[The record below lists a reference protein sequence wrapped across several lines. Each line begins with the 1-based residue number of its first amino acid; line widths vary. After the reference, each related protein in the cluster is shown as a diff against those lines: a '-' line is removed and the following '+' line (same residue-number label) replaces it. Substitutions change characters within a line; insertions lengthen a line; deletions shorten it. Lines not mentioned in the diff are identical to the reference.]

1 MYGENQNV
9 QNEFYSSAADYG
21 AAPDRNPVENSGGDK
36 KKKRKKS
43 HPFLKKSCSV
53 LAAGVAFGLAA
64 SLVFVGVVK
73 ASGIDRALENLSGL
87 PAQGMEGNIA
97 NPEDKDGDPKQTEE
111 EGLTADAKGGEKE
124 IIRPA
129 VPATNMS
136 QSSGGYSIAQIS
148 ELAKPSVVSI
158 TNKNVEELTSMFG
171 TREYEATSA
180 GSGIIIGQN
189 EEELLIAT
197 NNHVVSGSE
206 ELSVCFGD
214 DKEKVAGAKVKGT
227 DAGNDLAI
235 ISVRLDD
242 MSDDTKASVRI
253 AKLGDSDS
261 VNVGDQ
267 VVAIGN
273 ALGYGQSVTTGI
285 VSAKDREVTIEN
297 ITANLIQ
304 TDAAINPGNS
314 GGALLNMNG
323 EVIGINSSK
332 FASTRV
338 EGMGYAIPI
347 STAVPILEELMT
359 KQTRDVVAE
368 EERGFLG
375 ISCQNVSAE
384 ISQMYNI
391 PQGVYILGTEA
402 GGPGEKAGLQK
413 GDILTA
419 FDGLSV
425 TDYNGLKRILQYYKA
440 GETVDLTIQR
450 AGANGGY
457 EEKIVSITLGVNENA
472 GSVSQDNET
481 DRDRSG
487 NRENPDGGTYYGDP
501 YSFFGGLFGY

>member
-9 QNEFYSSAADYG
+9 SSEFHSSADYYG
-21 AAPDRNPVENSGGDK
+21 AAPDINPVENDGGK
-36 KKKRKKS
+36 EKKRKKS

-53 LAAGVAFGLAA
+53 LASGVAFGLAA

-73 ASGIDRALENLSGL
+73 ASGIDRALENISGL
-87 PAQGMEGNIA
+87 SSEEAGSNGTDKAGGDGQTVDA
-97 NPEDKDGDPKQTEE
+97 KDSDKDISK
-111 EGLTADAKGGEKE
+111 
-124 IIRPA
+124 PA
-129 VPATNMS
+129 VPVVNMS
-136 QSSGGYSIAQIS
+136 QSADGNSIAQIA
-148 ELAKPSVVSI
+148 EGAKPSVVSI
-158 TNKNVEELTSMFG
+158 TNKSVEELTSMFG
-171 TREYEATSA
+171 TREYEATSV

-214 DKEKVAGAKVKGT
+214 DEEKVAGAKVKGT

-235 ISVRLDD
+235 IAVKLDD
-242 MSDDTKASVRI
+242 MSDDTKASIKI

-285 VSAKDREVTIEN
+285 ISAKDREVTIEN
-297 ITANLIQ
+297 ITANLLQ

-314 GGALLNMNG
+314 GGALLNMKG

-332 FASTRV
+332 FASTKV

-347 STAVPILEELMT
+347 STALPILENLMT
-359 KQTRDVVAE
+359 RQTRDVVDDT
-368 EERGFLG
+368 ERGFLG
-375 ISCQNVSAE
+375 ISCQNVSSD

-419 FDGLSV
+419 FDGISV
-425 TDYNGLKRILQYYKA
+425 TDYNGLKRTLQYYKA
-440 GETVDLTIQR
+440 GETVDLTIER

-457 EEKIVSITLGVNENA
+457 EEKTVSITLGVNENT
-472 GSVSQDNET
+472 GSDQQENE
-481 DRDRSG
+481 SG
-487 NRENPDGGTYYGDP
+487 YGREDGGGNSGGNSYYSDP
-501 YSFFGGLFGY
+501 YSFFGGLFGN

>member
-9 QNEFYSSAADYG
+9 SSEFHSSADYYG
-21 AAPDRNPVENSGGDK
+21 AAPDINPVENDGGK
-36 KKKRKKS
+36 EKKRKKS

-53 LAAGVAFGLAA
+53 LASGVAFGLAA

-73 ASGIDRALENLSGL
+73 ASGIDRALENISGL
-87 PAQGMEGNIA
+87 SSEEAGSNGTDKAGGDGQTVDA
-97 NPEDKDGDPKQTEE
+97 KDSDKDISK
-111 EGLTADAKGGEKE
+111 
-124 IIRPA
+124 PA
-129 VPATNMS
+129 VPAVNMS
-136 QSSGGYSIAQIS
+136 QSADGNSIAQIA
-148 ELAKPSVVSI
+148 EGAKPSVVSI
-158 TNKNVEELTSMFG
+158 TNKSVEELTSMFG
-171 TREYEATSA
+171 TREYEATSV

-214 DKEKVAGAKVKGT
+214 DEEKVAGAKVKGT

-235 ISVRLDD
+235 IAVKLDD
-242 MSDDTKASVRI
+242 MSDDTKASIKI

-285 VSAKDREVTIEN
+285 ISAKDREVTIEN
-297 ITANLIQ
+297 ITANLLQ

-314 GGALLNMNG
+314 GGALLNMKG

-332 FASTRV
+332 FASTKV

-347 STAVPILEELMT
+347 STALPILENLMT
-359 KQTRDVVAE
+359 RQTRDVVDDT
-368 EERGFLG
+368 ERGFLG
-375 ISCQNVSAE
+375 ISCQNVSSD

-419 FDGLSV
+419 FDGISV
-425 TDYNGLKRILQYYKA
+425 TDYNGLKRTLQYYKA
-440 GETVDLTIQR
+440 GETVDLTIER

-457 EEKIVSITLGVNENA
+457 EEKTVSITLGVNENT
-472 GSVSQDNET
+472 GSDQQENE
-481 DRDRSG
+481 SG
-487 NRENPDGGTYYGDP
+487 YGREDGGGNSGGNSYYSDP
-501 YSFFGGLFGY
+501 YSFFGGLFGN

>member
-1 MYGENQNV
+1 MYEENQNI
-9 QNEFYSSAADYG
+9 QNEFQSSAGYYG
-21 AAPDRNPVENSGGDK
+21 AAPHINPAENNGGEK
-36 KKKRKKS
+36 KKKKKKS
-43 HPFLKKSCSV
+43 HPFLKRSCSV
-53 LAAGVAFGLAA
+53 IAGGVAFGLAA
-64 SLVFVGVVK
+64 SLVFIGVVK
-73 ASGIDRALENLSGL
+73 ASGIDRALENMSNISAKEESGSV
-87 PAQGMEGNIA
+87 ADA
-97 NPEDKDGDPKQTEE
+97 EDKEYLSPDEE
-111 EGLTADAKGGEKE
+111 EGKD

-129 VPATNMS
+129 VPAANMS
-136 QSSGGYSIAQIS
+136 QSSDNLYTIAQIA
-148 ELAKPSVVSI
+148 EGAKPSVVSI
-158 TNKNVEELTSMFG
+158 TNTSVEELTSMFG
-171 TREYEATSA
+171 TREYEATSV

-197 NNHVVSGSE
+197 NNHVVSGSS

-214 DKEKVAGAKVKGT
+214 DEEKVASAKVKGT

-235 ISVRLDD
+235 IAVNLDD
-242 MSDDTKASVRI
+242 LSDDTKAFIRT

-285 VSAKDREVTIEN
+285 VSAKDRKVTIEN

-314 GGALLNMNG
+314 GGALFNMKG

-332 FASTRV
+332 FASTKV

-347 STAVPILEELMT
+347 STAIPILEELMT
-359 KQTRDVVAE
+359 RETRDVVDE
-368 EERGFLG
+368 SERGFLG
-375 ISCQNVSAE
+375 ISCQNVSSD

-391 PQGVYILGTEA
+391 PQGVYVLGTET
-402 GGPGEKAGLQK
+402 GGPGDKAGLQK
-413 GDILTA
+413 GDIITA
-419 FDGLSV
+419 FDGVSV
-425 TDYNGLKRILQYYKA
+425 TDYNVLVRTLQYYKA

-450 AGANGGY
+450 AGKNGGY
-457 EEKIVSITLGVNENA
+457 EEKTVSITLGVNENVSSGQSDDQGE
-472 GSVSQDNET
+472 GS
-481 DRDRSG
+481 RGSG
-487 NRENPDGGTYYGDP
+487 NESGREDGGGNSGGGSYYSDP

>member
-9 QNEFYSSAADYG
+9 SSEFHSSADYYG
-21 AAPDRNPVENSGGDK
+21 AAPDINPVENDGGK
-36 KKKRKKS
+36 EKKRKKS

-53 LAAGVAFGLAA
+53 LASGVAFGLAA

-73 ASGIDRALENLSGL
+73 ASGIDRALENISGL
-87 PAQGMEGNIA
+87 SSQEAGSNGTDKAGGDGQTVDA
-97 NPEDKDGDPKQTEE
+97 KDSDKDISK
-111 EGLTADAKGGEKE
+111 
-124 IIRPA
+124 PA
-129 VPATNMS
+129 VPAVNMS
-136 QSSGGYSIAQIS
+136 QSADGNSIAQIA
-148 ELAKPSVVSI
+148 EGAKPSVVSI
-158 TNKNVEELTSMFG
+158 TNKSVEELTSMFG
-171 TREYEATSA
+171 TREYEATSV

-214 DKEKVAGAKVKGT
+214 DEEKVAGAKVKGT

-235 ISVRLDD
+235 IAVKLDD
-242 MSDDTKASVRI
+242 MSDDTKASIKI

-285 VSAKDREVTIEN
+285 ISAKDREVTIEN
-297 ITANLIQ
+297 ITANLLQ

-314 GGALLNMNG
+314 GGALLNMKG

-332 FASTRV
+332 FASTKV

-347 STAVPILEELMT
+347 STALPILENLMT
-359 KQTRDVVAE
+359 RQTRDVVDDT
-368 EERGFLG
+368 ERGFLG
-375 ISCQNVSAE
+375 ISCQNVSSD

-419 FDGLSV
+419 FDGISV
-425 TDYNGLKRILQYYKA
+425 TDYNGLKRTLQYYKA
-440 GETVDLTIQR
+440 GETVDLTIER

-457 EEKIVSITLGVNENA
+457 EEKTVSITLGVNENT
-472 GSVSQDNET
+472 GSDQQENE
-481 DRDRSG
+481 SG
-487 NRENPDGGTYYGDP
+487 YGREDGGGNSGGNSYYSDP
-501 YSFFGGLFGY
+501 YSFFGGLFGN